1 MSLRTTKEH
10 ILKMLETI
18 YWHAF
23 NNHKWHAALQAAVL
37 LGRNVGM
44 FEKQRL
50 PEVTRIADMTEQQLR
65 DFIEALE
72 KLDPE
77 LKNLGEHSFKDLR
90 AKESSL
96 NNYHPELKH
105 PPSLERM

>member
-1 MSLRTTKEH
+1 MMMLPLTKGSV
-10 ILKMLETI
+10 LKKLETI

-23 NNHKWHAALQAAVL
+23 NDKKWHVALQVAEL
-37 LGRNVGM
+37 LGKNSGL

-50 PEVTRIADMTEQQLR
+50 PEVTRIADMTEEQLR

-77 LKNLGEHSFKDLR
+77 LK
-90 AKESSL
+90 
-96 NNYHPELKH
+96 H
-105 PPSLERM
+105 PPPPIPVQDP